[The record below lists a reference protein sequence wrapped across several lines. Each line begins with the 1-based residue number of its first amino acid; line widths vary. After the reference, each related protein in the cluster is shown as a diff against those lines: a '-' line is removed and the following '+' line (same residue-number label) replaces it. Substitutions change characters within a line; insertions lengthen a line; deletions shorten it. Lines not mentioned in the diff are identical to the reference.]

1 MRLLVYTPLITP
13 RIKYIFNFTLKDI
26 LRADLNISQNL
37 SEFINAEGPKL
48 CYGGQ
53 PVVESLFFKS
63 SGLLTDQKIA
73 VQRIG
78 TTSFGDQKVPF
89 PVAAGQ
95 LPFDIFAASFYF
107 LTRYEEYLPFD
118 DRKGPNYHARLSL
131 QHKLGLLQVPII
143 DEWALILKNIL
154 LKNFPSM
161 TFGKKD
167 FSFQPAYAP
176 ELRSRATDNR
186 LRKALHFMN
195 SLVREKLQR
204 KHYEQ
209 QIKGIHSLMAE
220 MNKNGLSSRPEFL
233 RTDISGIPAPKK
245 HSNWEEKLKI
255 PKSYLR
261 LSIKNINQDYS
272 MYYPDTPGF
281 RAGTCSPFFWYDL
294 QIEKQSQLKIYP
306 IALTDRG
313 LRSGKTNKDLLLQL
327 NELMDHVKLVNG
339 SFYSLWQDKT
349 IALA

>member
-13 RIKYIFNFTLKDI
+13 RIKYIFNFIFKDI
-26 LRADLNISQNL
+26 LRADLDISQNL
-37 SEFINAEGPKL
+37 SEFISAGGPKL
-48 CYGGQ
+48 CYGQQ
-53 PVVESLFFKS
+53 PVGQSLFFKS

-78 TTSFGDQKVPF
+78 ITSFGDQKVPF
-89 PVAAGQ
+89 PVAGGR

-118 DRKGPNYHARLSL
+118 DRKGPNYHAQLSL
-131 QHKLGLLQVPII
+131 QHKLGLLRVPVI

-161 TFGKKD
+161 SFGRKD
-167 FSFQPAYAP
+167 FSFRPAYSP
-176 ELRSRATDNR
+176 ELKSRATGSG

-195 SLVREKLQR
+195 SLVRKKLQR
-204 KHYEQ
+204 KHYAQ
-209 QIKGIHSLMAE
+209 QINGIHSLMME
-220 MNKNGLSSRPEFL
+220 MNKNGVSSRPEFL
-233 RTDISGIPAPKK
+233 RTDLADIPVSEKS
-245 HSNWEEKLKI
+245 SNWEEKLKI

-261 LSIKNINQDYS
+261 LTIKNINQDYS

-281 RAGTCSPFFWYDL
+281 RAGTCSPFYWYDL

-306 IALTDRG
+306 IALTDKG
-313 LRSGKTNKDLLLQL
+313 LRSGKPNKDLLLQL

>member
-13 RIKYIFNFTLKDI
+13 RIKYIFNFIFKDI
-26 LRADLNISQNL
+26 LRTDLEISQDL
-37 SEFINAEGPKL
+37 SAYLRANGPKF
-48 CYGGQ
+48 CYGRQ
-53 PVVESLFFKS
+53 PVDQNLFFRS

-89 PVAAGQ
+89 PVEGGQ

-118 DRKGPNYHARLSL
+118 DRKGPDYRAQLSL
-131 QHKLGLLQVPII
+131 QHKLGLLQVPVI

-161 TFGKKD
+161 TFGKRD
-167 FSFQPAYAP
+167 FSFRPAYAP
-176 ELRSRATDNR
+176 ELRFDNR
-186 LRKALHFMN
+186 LKKALHFMN
-195 SLVREKLQR
+195 SLIRQRLQR

-209 QIKGIHSLMAE
+209 QILGIHSLME
-220 MNKNGLSSRPEFL
+220 ELNKNGVFGLPEFL
-233 RTDISGIPAPKK
+233 SPATTELSALKRTP
-245 HSNWEEKLKI
+245 NWEEKLKI

-261 LSIKNINQDYS
+261 LATKNIDQDYS

-281 RAGTCSPFFWYDL
+281 RAGTCSPFYWYDL

-306 IALTDRG
+306 IALTDQG
-313 LRSGKTNKDLLLQL
+313 LRSLRTRKDLLLQL
-327 NELMDHVKLVNG
+327 NELMNHVKLVNG